1 MKTKI
6 LKIIF
11 ISLVTNIFRI
21 IAQLFIP
28 TGKQMILLP
37 SQFVQD
43 GTFPFI
49 FIVYHLFAYALIASM
64 FLLISKKM
72 NGHNLFQGF
81 QYGLSCSLIWIVYF
95 LEPLPHIAIYS
106 CICYLIADSF
116 AFLMMGLLCGYLL
129 GDNKPLLTCHPHHS
143 LISILTIASCFVLA
157 RYVLYLFFGIYS
169 SFDAYPLSTLWWCI
183 ISGCVV
189 SWVIT
194 GLNDYL
200 EEKNIFKRSILLGC
214 FLFGMNLTLFNL
226 FMPLAYQINPA
237 DLILRT
243 LSDIFAVTI
252 GCFFSQKVMLLAIQ
266 KG

>member
-1 MKTKI
+1 
-6 LKIIF
+6 
-11 ISLVTNIFRI
+11 
-21 IAQLFIP
+21 
-28 TGKQMILLP
+28 
-37 SQFVQD
+37 
-43 GTFPFI
+43 
-49 FIVYHLFAYALIASM
+49 
-64 FLLISKKM
+64 
-72 NGHNLFQGF
+72 
-81 QYGLSCSLIWIVYF
+81 
-95 LEPLPHIAIYS
+95 
-106 CICYLIADSF
+106 
-116 AFLMMGLLCGYLL
+116 MMGLLCGYLL
-129 GDNKPLLTCHPHHS
+129 GENKPLPVHHSHHS

-189 SWVIT
+189 SSVIT